1 MSSSSHTVFIAAPL
15 RLGSHGPLVASL
27 AVLFASGAAP
37 LAAQQ
42 TRVDVARA
50 RSSLAEP
57 ADSTERQLR
66 RLQHQLD
73 SLARVYNEHDDL
85 TIAERRRVED
95 ELGRTIK
102 RLDDLS
108 TRMNRASERTL
119 RPGDQIRIRMAPQTA
134 ERAAASMS
142 RALMQVR
149 EAEQAAPRG
158 WIGLVVQGP
167 GLSPRVEDGQLL
179 VRYFSYPRVV
189 SVDPS
194 SPAQRAGLVPND
206 TLLAYDGVDVS
217 ENDISFTRLL
227 RPNARVNIRIRRDG
241 KVRDVPVIVA
251 AAPYRIV
258 QRRDDE
264 SRARESWDVAPMPE
278 APSFPR
284 VPMPAMAP
292 GAPVRVSVRSTT
304 PVAPR
309 TPEGAT
315 PVGETPRPLVAFG
328 FSYSNSVIGVAGA
341 QLSTISEGL
350 GKALGVSSGVLVTSA
365 PVGSPANESG
375 LLDGDVISKVGG
387 QAVRRASEVRD
398 LVALT
403 AENGDHAVELE
414 LVRQKRVLK
423 LMLKW

>member
-1 MSSSSHTVFIAAPL
+1 MSSSSHTVFIAAPP
-15 RLGSHGPLVASL
+15 RLGGHGPLVASL
-27 AVLFASGAAP
+27 AVLLASGVLP

-42 TRVDVARA
+42 QRVDVVRV
-50 RSSLAEP
+50 RTPLAEP
-57 ADSTERQLR
+57 ADSTERLLR
-66 RLQHQLD
+66 KWQHQLD

-85 TIAERRRVED
+85 TMAERRRVEE

-108 TRMNRASERTL
+108 SRMSRAPDRMM
-119 RPGDQIRIRMAPQTA
+119 RPGDQIRILLAPQA
-134 ERAAASMS
+134 VERAAASMS
-142 RALMQVR
+142 RAMMQVR

-158 WIGLVVQGP
+158 WVGIVAEGP
-167 GLSPRVEDGQLL
+167 NLSRVEDGQLL
-179 VRYFSYPRVV
+179 VRYFAYPRVA

-194 SPAQRAGLVPND
+194 SPAQRAGLAPND

-217 ENDISFTRLL
+217 ENVISFTRLL
-227 RPNARVNIRIRRDG
+227 RPNAKVSIRFRRDG
-241 KVRDVPVIVA
+241 KVREIPVTVA
-251 AAPYRIV
+251 PVPYRIV

-264 SRARESWDVAPMPE
+264 SRARESWDVAVMPE

-292 GAPVRVSVRSTT
+292 GAPMRVTVRATT
-304 PVAPR
+304 PAAAPR
-309 TPEGAT
+309 APEGA
-315 PVGETPRPLVAFG
+315 EAPRPMVAYG
-328 FSYSNSVIGVAGA
+328 FSYNSGVIGVAGA

-350 GKALGVSSGVLVTSA
+350 GKALGVSSGVLVTTA

-375 LLDGDVISKVGG
+375 LVDGDVISKVGG
-387 QAVRRASEVRD
+387 QVVRRATEVRD
-398 LVALT
+398 LVALA

-423 LMLKW
+423 LLLKW